1 MNHNCDITE
10 VCIVL
15 FVSINVAKTKE
26 KKEEE
31 EEKETEGAEE
41 EKMGKESHVVSLTF
55 LSAYYRVQR
64 GKVIIT

>member
-1 MNHNCDITE
+1 MSCHGRRNLMNHNCDITE

-31 EEKETEGAEE
+31 EEKERASD
-41 EKMGKESHVVSLTF
+41 K
-55 LSAYYRVQR
+55 
-64 GKVIIT
+64 

>member
-1 MNHNCDITE
+1 M
-10 VCIVL
+10 
-15 FVSINVAKTKE
+15 KKKKKRK

-31 EEKETEGAEE
+31 EEKEKEGAEE

-55 LSAYYRVQR
+55 LSAHYRVQR